1 MLGKGKRRCGD
12 VNRWEP
18 GEGNQCYE
26 VVEVVGRKRVRV
38 RIWRCGGNGQEKREV
53 KNMEVWR

>member
-1 MLGKGKRRCGD
+1 M
-12 VNRWEP
+12 NRWEP